1 MGEIGLTE
9 EELLALTPTNEKEI
23 GLTEEELLA
32 LGKSTDPASNVMDSG
47 SESGLSVSRETSWWR
62 GEEGFI
68 PDEFQPGVSRPD
80 VQVDAKTLDPV
91 GEMRRQSKMT
101 QKDVLIDVYGTS
113 DKKEIE
119 EIKYKKSPIGEFMT
133 KHNKKHEETK
143 KRLIDMYGTSD
154 PEQIIALEATNE
166 DGSLKSDMVGD
177 FVSAG
182 ERDDA
187 TLLNKNNLP
196 TWEDKEIMDYIYAPY
211 MKDAQTIPTKFL
223 DLVGSAFGAASGTD
237 YATPENERQ
246 RNVFYDRFF
255 SGNTDRSPIVDIINT
270 KQSTSQQNIFD
281 AEHDL
286 DEGLDIV
293 KKGWVDNARLSGF
306 NAEVFEKLEKGDF
319 EGAVALNEKNG
330 MFTLYEK
337 DGAYINWN
345 DLSEEEKENADP
357 NKIKSTSKEDEER
370 ALILAQR
377 NKPAKL
383 QLQHKQDYH
392 DLTAAINM
400 YRSTHGDATRNW
412 KPGVGSVKIGQSVD
426 DFNNAMLKAVE
437 NGELTSGLVE
447 LVGDDEVTR
456 NYNDKL
462 KKFLI
467 TGRALELNQDLS
479 KLAEEGTK
487 YDATSIPEIAMNVK
501 DFLFAPDEFADYTA
515 DEQVEM
521 FPDYMKAVGVEMKDD
536 WKRVTREGGD
546 WAMKGGIEM
555 FGDEIDMREIAEGGR
570 DFVKHIAPLV
580 ASLAITKKIPLSG
593 VTKITRGA
601 KGIVGA
607 KSIKYFQGS
616 KTLGGEVSKNFT
628 GIGNWMKGT
637 KLGKTAI
644 GKRVID
650 IGIGGAEEL
659 VYLSLADQVG
669 GKLFDMDPMVYNPET
684 DDLNWE
690 FAFGLG
696 AGNVIGKKVINKLS
710 NTGWGS
716 SFLSRVSKIK
726 TLEQA
731 TQRGLGA
738 FAGVG
743 SMEIAKI
750 FSGDSE
756 LVKLALDGG
765 ELTEEQKNEMKL
777 GLIKQA
783 SSDLIGMFALG
794 YITPGSKVGEAI
806 QKDIQNFNINVLN
819 TSKAAKKLG
828 IKENVDADA
837 IDAAVNKKKA
847 ETTKKWLKSK
857 RTEEDANTR
866 EKELKEIE
874 DAASNMNGRL
884 HIKLAKEL
892 ISGDK
897 KRLAEVERQIYV
909 FNRKIGTGEKLNGQN
924 ILDLAGMK
932 KAEFDYLLKKMNNP
946 MAAEALNARRD
957 FYVGAR
963 EYVKDFKNI
972 TNRKEAVK
980 FLEET
985 VEYLEKNREL
995 EALKSDK
1002 SANNGAKIEVAKLEL
1017 EPIKQKHTNRLVE
1030 LNNKYKEAVNRELLV
1045 AKKIATSLGA
1055 EFEIAKETRDKD
1067 GNVTETATEMYMR
1080 KAGKGAEGTAGY
1092 HYIEKGKSKI
1102 LVNPVKAA
1110 EAQTIGTGIH
1120 ETVHHILK
1128 DAFKK
1133 DGKVTNEGIAI
1144 IDKFLDSLGDKDR
1157 KFLEGEIEQRNYK
1170 SKKKEDYYEEYL
1182 TTYVEGLKNKDIK
1195 LDLSTAQ
1202 KIENVLLPHLNKVF
1216 PNLGKK
1222 AIKYSTKDAE
1232 GLKEMLND
1240 IFSESERLGSMSKYE
1255 VKDFMVESPIK
1266 TAEAVEAFSSEKSFS
1281 KYPEMKKINTV
1292 GEKYTRQEWKDGKWM
1307 EGYEEILPEIIKVLT
1322 KKSFEANKKYPGII
1336 ADPQSFAFQV
1346 ANELGG
1352 LNPNQQKVG
1361 GHVRNFNIEKKTYDK
1376 EGAEFGLSG
1385 WINNVA
1391 DLKLLNVLKRADK
1404 IIGAKKTKSLDVE
1417 DFKELVDEGPSA
1429 IDIIETKMSDANS
1442 KRVLMESEK
1451 AKIHELM
1458 ADVQRQKGEQAKQI
1472 HDGIRQKFTNKD
1484 GVIDVNKLMETVSGK
1499 KMKNLPVL
1507 VLPETIS
1514 LFVGDKALAQK
1525 IANKIEKKANLD
1537 GKDIKALQDGLNRWI
1552 PMIAEYVI
1560 PEGFITKEVNGVQVP
1575 GETTGVPRK
1584 IQAIT
1589 HNKRSMAGVTTID
1602 GKKIRSKENFF
1613 GQYKKPI
1620 TVDLIENLREA
1631 IGIMKDGSR
1640 NLNTRN
1646 NQPVKG
1652 LEGVGETL
1660 KGVISLTER
1669 MFTSQGLRE
1678 PMYSMGKI
1686 FEPEMLAIA
1695 DGKPQKSFS
1704 NVKTKDLLEDLQ
1716 KKSKEYAVIQSRI
1729 EKGEGFNPLMMKEVF
1744 GDETGAMRE
1753 HLEQVYAERKG
1764 LTVDKNVL
1772 PLESVEKLNLK
1783 EQEAFDKEAAKS
1795 TNQVAIKNKVD
1806 ASRVSLA
1813 NVNKSTDLI
1822 KQRSDHHVV
1831 VLNRMPFHHS
1841 KMPKEAL
1848 TALLTELGW
1857 GSKSR
1862 KEVLKDGGEG
1872 FYLKQT
1878 GTSKDVATRKSETLD
1893 NYYGKDKLFNNEK
1906 AYDGRYDACF
1916 VPKDFG
1922 KLKRNITAEANR
1934 LVKLVNSGKKS
1945 RRQAEM
1951 DLVDFV
1957 RAKFSSN
1964 KKSSGYEATVK
1975 ANEALAKDFYIA
1987 RFKAAKAEGTKTII
2001 VDGKKVKIN
2010 LGLENILVHNAMQSN
2025 HSTGITKAMVYNL
2038 ETIAFEGS
2046 KPGTYKFENAKGEL
2060 KEYKTKE
2067 ELHWEHERQLLN
2079 TNEHWVNLVNRH
2091 KKVTPEMLN
2100 ELDIFIETSTQ
2111 SLIEKTLQLKNDAKG
2126 NTTYSD
2132 KYTGNLAERGMLN
2145 VLTRKGVEHNQLVMS
2160 GPYKGRRLSEKLA
2173 GEYTMKQMK
2182 DVLSKLP
2189 KDFWGPEAYI
2199 VDATNAKSH
2208 EAMTKSNSKLI
2219 ESAGIKNYSK
2229 LKGRDQLKD
2238 VKTISEAIKQG
2249 RKINKKSRGMS
2260 TWDFDDTL
2268 ATTKS
2273 GVRARIPNTDG
2284 KPKPNRKVIFLAGGA
2299 GSGKGNV
2306 IKKLNLE
2313 KQGFKLVNSDIS
2325 LEWLKKNNGL
2335 PENMNDLTKEQRS
2348 KLGSLQHQARGIAKR
2363 KMMKYKGNAD
2373 GVVVDGTGGSIKSM
2387 EKLVKEFKDKGYDVS
2402 MLFVE
2407 TSLNTALARNKA
2419 RAERSLLDKIVEKNH
2434 EAVQGNKSGFKS
2446 MFGERFMEVKTDK
2459 LKQEDA
2465 MPKELV
2471 DKMSDFVSG
2480 YEKIRLDAE
2489 QFANEGQKI
2498 LDRGGKFDFSEFNV
2512 VTEGAQGPF
2521 FEKAMARAKK
2531 FGTKDQFVLTARPPE
2546 AAGPIYE
2553 FLKSQGLEI
2562 PLENI
2567 TGLGNSTGEAKAM
2580 WMLEKFAEGYN
2591 DMYFADDAI
2600 QNVKAVKDVL
2610 NQLDIKSKVQ
2620 QAYSK
2625 VNLNKG
2631 VNKIMEHSLDIG
2643 SEKVFSKAEAKV
2655 RGKDIKRRRVFMRD
2669 SAADLELLIEPLYG
2683 KGKEGIKNKKWF
2695 KENLVMPFERGIRD
2709 YNTARQ
2715 SAKNDYMGLR
2725 KQNKDVVK
2733 EISKPVEGT
2742 AFTNDM
2748 AMRVYL
2754 WNKAGYKIPDLA
2766 KTTEAKLVQHIT
2778 NNPKLQAYAEN
2789 FARITKQEKGLKEP
2803 GENWWGET
2811 MAGEVTNINRG
2822 VSRKQYL
2829 QEWIDVKNE
2838 IFTEANLNKM
2848 ESKLGTEWREN
2859 ITDMFDRMET
2869 GRTRSLKM
2877 DRGSAAMMN
2886 YLNGGIG
2893 TIMNFNTRSAV
2904 LQTIST
2910 TNFLNMRENNPI
2922 AAARAMGNVKQFA
2935 KDFKYIMNSD
2945 MLKQRRDGLAMN
2957 VTEAEIASAAASSKN
2972 PVQSIISKVLKA
2984 GYLPTKMADSFAISF
2999 GGATFYRNRI
3009 KMYEKQGMKTKEAEK
3024 QAFLDFQVIAERT
3037 QQSSRADLLSKQQT
3051 SLIGRFIL
3059 PFANTPMQMNRA
3071 GMKDILDISK
3081 GRYKNSAEVAEK
3093 VGRISYYMG
3102 AQVAIFAGLQS
3113 ALFAMLLNDDD
3124 VPEEKIANTKSM
3136 MLNTTTDSMLRG
3148 FGVQGAVLSAT
3159 KNALQEYFKQSA
3171 KPGFTADYSEVAED
3185 LLNISPPI
3193 GSKFGMLDRAGDRKK
3208 WAKIRKNNEFKFE
3221 LGNPSLEASLMT
3233 IQATTNAPVY
3243 SPYQNLFNMSH
3254 ALSDQYETWQRVLM
3268 GAGWTPYSVGVETED
3283 KKKKKKTK
3291 KAVWLPK
3298 IK

>member
-1 MGEIGLTE
+1 MKEFYTFKGQSYEVDPSRLE
-9 EELLALTPTNEKEI
+9 EF
-23 GLTEEELLA
+23 
-32 LGKSTDPASNVMDSG
+32 LGQFPNATKVDGPGKTTDPASNVMDSG
-47 SESGLSVSRETSWWR
+47 SGDGLSGSRETSWWR

-91 GEMRRQSKMT
+91 GEMQRQSKMT

-166 DGSLKSDMVGD
+166 DGDTVGG

-182 ERDDA
+182 ERDDV

-223 DLVGSAFGAASGTD
+223 DLVGSAFGAASGTE

-270 KQSTSQQNIFD
+270 KQSTNQENKFD
-281 AEHDL
+281 AKHDL
-286 DEGLDIV
+286 DKGLDIV

-426 DFNNAMLKAVE
+426 GFNNAMLKAVE

-467 TGRALELNQDLS
+467 TGRALELNQDVS
-479 KLAEEGTK
+479 KLKEE
-487 YDATSIPEIAMNVK
+487 SFIPSLIYK
-501 DFLFAPDEFADYTA
+501 SDEFADYTA
-515 DEQVEM
+515 DEQVEL
-521 FPDYMKAVGVEMKDD
+521 FPEYMKEIGVEMTDD
-536 WKRVTREGGD
+536 WKKVTREGGD
-546 WAMKGGIEM
+546 WGAKGGIEA
-555 FGDEIDMREIAEGGR
+555 FGTETDMRDIAEGGR

-593 VTKITRGA
+593 ITKISKGA
-601 KGIVGA
+601 KGI

-616 KTLGGEVSKNFT
+616 KTLGGEVSKKFT

-650 IGIGGAEEL
+650 VGIGGAEEL

-684 DDLNWE
+684 DELNWE

-716 SFLSRVSKIK
+716 SFLSRVSKVK
-726 TLEQA
+726 TLEKA

-738 FAGVG
+738 TAGVG

-777 GLIKQA
+777 GMTKQMA
-783 SSDLIGMFALG
+783 SDWIGMFALG

-819 TSKAAKKLG
+819 TSKSAKKLG
-828 IKENVDADA
+828 IKENVGADA

-909 FNRKIGTGEKLNGQN
+909 FNRKIGAGEKLNGQN

-1017 EPIKQKHTNRLVE
+1017 EPIKQKHTDRLVE

-1055 EFEIAKETRDKD
+1055 EFEIAKDTDAYIKK
-1067 GNVTETATEMYMR
+1067 GG
-1080 KAGKGAEGTAGY
+1080 KAGTAGY
-1092 HYIEKGKSKI
+1092 HYVEKGKSKI
-1102 LVNPVKAA
+1102 LVDPVKAA

-1157 KFLEGEIEQRNYK
+1157 KFLEGEIEQRDYK

-1232 GLKEMLND
+1232 DLKEMLND

-1255 VKDFMVESPIK
+1255 VKDFMVESPVK

-1307 EGYEEILPEIIKVLT
+1307 EGYEEILPDIIKVLT
-1322 KKSFEANKKYPGII
+1322 KKSFEANAKYPGII

-1404 IIGAKKTKSLDVE
+1404 IIGAKKTKSLDIE
-1417 DFKELVDEGPSA
+1417 ETRELVDEGPSA
-1429 IDIIETKMSDANS
+1429 IDIIDTKITNETA
-1442 KRVLMESEK
+1442 RRILLESEK
-1451 AKIHELM
+1451 AKIHELIG
-1458 ADVQRQKGEQAKQI
+1458 DVQRQKGEQAKAI
-1472 HDGIRQKFTNKD
+1472 HDGIRRRFTTINAEGKE
-1484 GVIDVNKLMETVSGK
+1484 VVDVVKLMETVKGK

-1507 VLPETIS
+1507 VLPETIK
-1514 LFVGDKALAQK
+1514 LFIGERRNKKGTLLYEQIADKIK
-1525 IANKIEKKANLD
+1525 NKKNLD
-1537 GKDIKALQDGLNRWI
+1537 KQDIKALQDGLDRWI
-1552 PMIAEYVI
+1552 PMIAEYVV
-1560 PEGFITKEVNGVQVP
+1560 PEGFITKEVKGVQVP
-1575 GETTGVPRK
+1575 SETTNVPRK

-1589 HNKRSMAGVTTID
+1589 HTKRSIAGVTAID
-1602 GKKIRSKENFF
+1602 GKKIRSDENFF
-1613 GQYKKPI
+1613 GQYKKKV
-1620 TVDLIENLREA
+1620 TVKLLEDLRKA
-1631 IGIMKDGSR
+1631 IGIMPDGTR
-1640 NLNTRN
+1640 NLATRD
-1646 NQPVKG
+1646 VKIDG
-1652 LEGVGETL
+1652 VVVTEGVGETI
-1660 KGVISLTER
+1660 KGVVTLTER
-1669 MFTSQGLRE
+1669 MFTSQGLRQ
-1678 PMYSMGKI
+1678 PMYEMGKI

-1695 DGKPQKSFS
+1695 DGKPPKSWSNVNEKKTLDKLKLSYQIDPVKTSEFIGKIQRAWETLSDVKWNEFKDKNGRDVIDGIEGLLLTPESKGDKTNYTKDNFKGDTPAHAFIREMASKGGIMKDAYKMIVRDSNGKKVLSKAGEKQIDKGRATLENMLPIMLNVKGITAMLGFKGKSFDGRTMPNEHKGVDVRNTKS
-1704 NVKTKDLLEDLQ
+1704 KLSKKQVEEKVKRFEDQDIDVDAILDAVPMVKESPIIKKSLNTFMKGNKSVAEKFTESEANGNKDAIAILNEGNVNLHKALVETNKELFANKIIDAEYVFNEGKLQTNITSSKRAVSTFKMIYVVDGKQVADAYGTSKQMSHTSKGKFEGTMQEYYDSPKYKEYLKDWKECVEWNERYNENLKDPKLKESAEKNEIKPETQAEKQTIEDLVPFNEHINGNANAMVEGN
-1716 KKSKEYAVIQSRI
+1716 KYIFSNG
-1729 EKGEGFNPLMMKEVF
+1729 KGG
-1744 GDETGAMRE
+1744 
-1753 HLEQVYAERKG
+1753 
-1764 LTVDKNVL
+1764 
-1772 PLESVEKLNLK
+1772 
-1783 EQEAFDKEAAKS
+1783 
-1795 TNQVAIKNKVD
+1795 
-1806 ASRVSLA
+1806 
-1813 NVNKSTDLI
+1813 
-1822 KQRSDHHVV
+1822 
-1831 VLNRMPFHHS
+1831 
-1841 KMPKEAL
+1841 KEAL
-1848 TALLTELGW
+1848 DAIGRDHATAWVPAYIAKKMLDFYGPNVSKKGYGRLTA
-1857 GSKSR
+1857 
-1862 KEVLKDGGEG
+1862 
-1872 FYLKQT
+1872 YLP
-1878 GTSKDVATRKSETLD
+1878 SP
-1893 NYYGKDKLFNNEK
+1893 KLNNMYT
-1906 AYDGRYDACF
+1906 YDG
-1916 VPKDFG
+1916 
-1922 KLKRNITAEANR
+1922 KR
-1934 LVKLVNSGKKS
+1934 
-1945 RRQAEM
+1945 
-1951 DLVDFV
+1951 
-1957 RAKFSSN
+1957 
-1964 KKSSGYEATVK
+1964 AT
-1975 ANEALAKDFYIA
+1975 EYIA
-1987 RFKAAKAEGTKTII
+1987 ETQRFKEII
-2001 VDGKKVKIN
+2001 DKIN
-2010 LGLENILVHNAMQSN
+2010 NTQKTNV
-2025 HSTGITKAMVYNL
+2025 TKAIN
-2038 ETIAFEGS
+2038 
-2046 KPGTYKFENAKGEL
+2046 
-2060 KEYKTKE
+2060 
-2067 ELHWEHERQLLN
+2067 
-2079 TNEHWVNLVNRH
+2079 
-2091 KKVTPEMLN
+2091 
-2100 ELDIFIETSTQ
+2100 
-2111 SLIEKTLQLKNDAKG
+2111 
-2126 NTTYSD
+2126 
-2132 KYTGNLAERGMLN
+2132 N
-2145 VLTRKGVEHNQLVMS
+2145 V
-2160 GPYKGRRLSEKLA
+2160 
-2173 GEYTMKQMK
+2173 
-2182 DVLSKLP
+2182 
-2189 KDFWGPEAYI
+2189 
-2199 VDATNAKSH
+2199 
-2208 EAMTKSNSKLI
+2208 
-2219 ESAGIKNYSK
+2219 IKNYSK
-2229 LKGRDQLKD
+2229 LKGRDPLKD
-2238 VKTISEAIKQG
+2238 LKNISKSLELG
-2249 RKINKKSRGMS
+2249 RERNKKARGMS

-2273 GVRARIPNTDG
+2273 GVRARIPNADG
-2284 KPKPNRKVIFLAGGA
+2284 LPKPNRKVIFLAGGA

-2306 IKKLNLE
+2306 VKKLNLE
-2313 KQGFKLVNSDIS
+2313 GQGFKLVNSDIS

-2348 KLGSLQHQARGIAKR
+2348 TLGSLQHQARGIAKR

-2387 EKLVKEFKDKGYDVS
+2387 EALVKEFKDKGYDVS

-2434 EAVQGNKSGFKS
+2434 EAVQGNKSGFKT

-2465 MPKELV
+2465 MPAELV
-2471 DKMSDFVSG
+2471 AKMKDFVSG

-2489 QFANEGQKI
+2489 QFATEGQKI
-2498 LDRGGKFDFSEFNV
+2498 LDKGGKFDFSEFNV

-2521 FEKAMARAKK
+2521 FQKAMARTKK
-2531 FGTKDQFVLTARPPE
+2531 FGTENQFVLTARPPE

-2562 PLENI
+2562 PLKNI

-2610 NQLDIKSKVQ
+2610 DQLDIKSKVQ

-2631 VNKIMEHSLDIG
+2631 VNKIMEHSLNIG

-2683 KGKEGIKNKKWF
+2683 KGKEGIKNKEWF

-2715 SAKNDYMGLR
+2715 NAKNDYINLR

-2733 EISKPVEGT
+2733 EISQPVEGT

-2766 KTTEAKLVQHIT
+2766 KTTEAKLVEHIRS
-2778 NNPKLQAYAEN
+2778 NPKLQAYAES

-2829 QEWIDVKNE
+2829 QEWIDAKNE

-2848 ESKLGTEWREN
+2848 ESKLGTNWREN
-2859 ITDMFDRMET
+2859 IADMFDRMET
-2869 GRTRSLKM
+2869 GRTRSLKL
-2877 DRGSAAMMN
+2877 DKGSAAMMN

-2945 MLKQRRDGLAMN
+2945 MLKQRRDGLAIN
-2957 VTEAEIASAAASSKN
+2957 VTEAELASAAASSTN
-2972 PVQSIISKVLKA
+2972 PIQGMIAKVLKA
-2984 GYLPTKMADSFAISF
+2984 GYLPTKMADSFAISL

-3009 KMYEKQGMKTKEAEK
+3009 KMYEKQGIKTKEAEK

-3037 QQSSRADLLSKQQT
+3037 QQSSRADLLSKEQT

-3071 GMKDILDISK
+3071 GIKDILDLSK
-3081 GRYKNSAEVAEK
+3081 GRYKDAIEATEK

-3102 AQVAIFAGLQS
+3102 LQVAIFAGLQS

-3124 VPEEKIANTKSM
+3124 VPEEKLANTKSM
-3136 MLNTTTDSMLRG
+3136 MLNTTADSMLRG
-3148 FGVQGAVLSAT
+3148 FGIPGATMSAF
-3159 KNALQEYFKQSA
+3159 KNATQEYFKQNA
-3171 KPGFTADYSEVAED
+3171 KPGFTVDYSEVAED

-3193 GSKFGMLDRAGDRKK
+3193 GSKFGMLDRAGDKKK
-3208 WAKIRKNNEFKFE
+3208 WAKIKKNDEFKFE

-3233 IQATTNAPVY
+3233 VQAVTNAPVY
-3243 SPYQNLFNMSH
+3243 SPYQNIFNMQH

-3268 GAGWTPYSVGVETED
+3268 GSGWTPYSVGIETED
-3283 KKKKKKTK
+3283 KKKKESKKKKTK
-3291 KAVWLPK
+3291 TYRVLK
-3298 IK
+3298 